1 MSCRQLQVLAGKATK
16 PAGQSV
22 LLADAIRWTADVE
35 LALADTN
42 RESALKALSIE
53 LEALSESLLSV
64 RRKEADE
71 NKQGNGEQAGLDSC
85 RLAAVKS
92 RQEVL
97 ERLIEASAGD
107 VLGEW
112 RKEVRYTWHEVSY
125 TKTMAECNFGTMMG
139 TWKEIRAV

>member
-1 MSCRQLQVLAGKATK
+1 VLAGKATK

-42 RESALKALSIE
+42 RGSALKTLSLKLGALSK
-53 LEALSESLLSV
+53 SLV
-64 RRKEADE
+64 QKA
-71 NKQGNGEQAGLDSC
+71 GEQEESRREVGDQSRLDSC

-97 ERLIEASAGD
+97 RRLTEASTGD

-112 RKEVRYTWHEVSY
+112 RKEVRYTWHEVSHANAA
-125 TKTMAECNFGTMMG
+125 AERLSARGSLRTMMG
-139 TWKEIRAV
+139 TWKAI